1 MITFK
6 NITKT
11 FEDGT
16 QAIKGIDLHIKKG
29 KLVAIIGPSGC
40 GKTTTMKMINKL
52 IYPTSGA
59 IAIDGTDI
67 ADQNEVELR
76 RSIGYVIQRI
86 GLFPHMT
93 IEENVALIPKLK
105 GFKKEEYKE
114 KVDELLKLVGLEPSL
129 YKKRYPPELEELING
144 LAGQISEQ
152 EMQEMNAKV
161 DIDGE
166 TYEAVAQEFL
176 ESKGLLEE

>member
-105 GFKKEEYKE
+105 GFKKEEYK
-114 KVDELLKLVGLEPSL
+114 G
-129 YKKRYPPELEELING
+129 
-144 LAGQISEQ
+144 
-152 EMQEMNAKV
+152 
-161 DIDGE
+161 
-166 TYEAVAQEFL
+166 
-176 ESKGLLEE
+176 